1 MSVYLVKNA
10 PNTAL
15 VSLDTMAPQPR
26 SRGVQFAR
34 TTYAGNGKAYKEAP
48 FIILEWSVIED
59 ATAYA
64 ALLTQFGL
72 AAGTYSN
79 AVTVYVPG
87 NLRAFTRYNGTAILP
102 EVNHDN
108 YFLRDVQIVVNG
120 LVAL

>member
-15 VSLDTMAPQPR
+15 VSLDAMTPQPR

-34 TTYAGNGKAYKEAP
+34 TTYAGNGKAYKESP
-48 FIILEWSVIED
+48 YIVLEWSVIEN
-59 ATAYA
+59 ATDYA
-64 ALLTQFGL
+64 TLLTQFGL
-72 AAGTYSN
+72 GASTYSN
-79 AVTVYVPG
+79 SVTVYVPN
-87 NLRAFTRYNGTAILP
+87 NLRVFARYNGTAILP

-108 YFLRDVQIVVNG
+108 YFLRDVQIVINR